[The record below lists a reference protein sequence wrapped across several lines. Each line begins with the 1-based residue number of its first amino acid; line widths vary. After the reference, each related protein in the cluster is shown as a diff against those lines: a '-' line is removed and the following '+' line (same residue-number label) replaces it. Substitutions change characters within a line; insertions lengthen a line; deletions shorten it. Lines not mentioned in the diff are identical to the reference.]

1 MLRRIPNALAVVLL
15 LSGAL
20 SFAQNTSSGD
30 IRGTVTD
37 PIQAVIPG
45 VTVTVTVKDVEKGIV
60 KTFTTNGSGLYDT
73 GSIVP
78 DHYIINSRTIC

>member
-1 MLRRIPNALAVVLL
+1 MFLEEFMLRRIPNALAVVLL

-37 PIQAVIPG
+37 PIQAVIQG
-45 VTVTVTVKDVEKGIV
+45 VTVTVKDVDKGIV
-60 KTFTTNGSGLYDT
+60 KTFTTNGSGLYDR
-73 GSIVP
+73 VP
-78 DHYIINSRTIC
+78 SFRTTHH